1 MKNDYITPDQRLV
14 HTRDH
19 IDSSD
24 IWFKWFLIIAAMFFA
39 FEIAKAA
46 LV

>member
-14 HTRDH
+14 HSRDH

-24 IWFKWFLIIAAMFFA
+24 IWFKWFLIL
-39 FEIAKAA
+39 AA
-46 LV
+46 LFFFYEISRAAFV

>member
-14 HTRDH
+14 HSRDH

-24 IWFKWFLIIAAMFFA
+24 IWFKWFLILAALFFFYEISIAAF
-39 FEIAKAA
+39 
-46 LV
+46 V